1 MFFVSP
7 LTPVCL
13 LSCGGVAWCSQ
24 SGTTMATYVIG
35 YSLQIFWFK
44 KIVKGA
50 MKALSKSGAKSSNK
64 KK

>member
-1 MFFVSP
+1 
-7 LTPVCL
+7 
-13 LSCGGVAWCSQ
+13 
-24 SGTTMATYVIG
+24 MATYVIG